1 MSAEHSIQSPEGEI
15 KPKTI
20 DILFVGAAL
29 AATKKAFGK
38 GGAVRCEHASSSTE
52 AIEMMSLRRQDDS
65 FDCVMVD
72 MRHREDGNALNV
84 VAIAALQTNSTIV
97 VLCQPEQAGTFRDL
111 TGVHTVLPAPVE
123 SKAILD
129 VISSAAQ
136 RRKCE
141 AKAAAETSFDAD
153 GGAISNLRIV
163 GTFGQKTET
172 ALRNIGADQEPED
185 IDLEELARYSAC
197 DAKKHLSGLS
207 VSAED
212 EEAVVAPTEVQES
225 ADTFEQKSTQS
236 SKAGDPDSAEAESE
250 QLEQV
255 DEPRASDEAEVVE
268 KSITKGFETTL
279 SRVREADQQVWQRFV
294 PLANFAYK
302 KLAIVVLSAL
312 FLTFLAYGA
321 MIVFFMSSSSWSLPF
336 ELSRGHILVEKTERD
351 LSSLRL
357 RRNQVQQEINTTEVE
372 QRQAQREKR
381 DGEKQLT
388 LTRRT
393 VEEEI
398 ILQKTQ
404 KLEIK
409 EHIARLKQVIRDFN
423 RINGRGGFAKSLD
436 SAYARRLITK
446 KSLNSGTL
454 AVLETLHRIAVVN
467 NEISVKQIEL
477 QRTTRKIE
485 FLESLLEELDQP
497 EVRVI
502 TSAGSDLS
510 YLARDAIEAK
520 NRIALAARTDESL
533 TRRLAKLQNSY
544 DVLSE
549 NLTSLL
555 ETPAARALK
564 APVMVLFVPYTN
576 ADNVTTG
583 EPLYSCALSIFACS
597 NVGEVGMPVRGE
609 STAVHPLFGKPMR
622 GTFVE
627 ADFRDAKSVTAE
639 MVHAGRR
646 PLLF

>member
-1 MSAEHSIQSPEGEI
+1 MSAEHSILSLEA
-15 KPKTI
+15 KARTSTI

-29 AATKKAFGK
+29 AATKKVFGK
-38 GGAVRCEHASSSTE
+38 GGAVRCEHVSSSTE
-52 AIEMMSLRRQDDS
+52 AIEVMSTRGHGS
-65 FDCVMVD
+65 VFDCVMVD
-72 MRHREDGNALNV
+72 MRHREDGSALNV

-97 VLCQPEQAGTFRDL
+97 VLCQPEQAGTFRNL
-111 TGVHTVLPAPVE
+111 TGVHKVIPAPVE
-123 SKAILD
+123 PKAILN
-129 VISSAAQ
+129 VISGAVERRNCREAADL
-136 RRKCE
+136 KDST
-141 AKAAAETSFDAD
+141 AADNDEIAD
-153 GGAISNLRIV
+153 STIV
-163 GTFGQKTET
+163 ET
-172 ALRNIGADQEPED
+172 ALPEIAPAWNAAEAGD
-185 IDLEELARYSAC
+185 APEEVDLEELARYSAC
-197 DAKKHLSGLS
+197 EAKRHLSGIS
-207 VSAED
+207 GSDTTKEVSATP
-212 EEAVVAPTEVQES
+212 EAVKV
-225 ADTFEQKSTQS
+225 STGPS
-236 SKAGDPDSAEAESE
+236 DRKDAEASTSIKVKDVEPKS
-250 QLEQV
+250 LRPEQV
-255 DEPRASDEAEVVE
+255 VKPEAADDSV
-268 KSITKGFETTL
+268 KSGKPVTKGFETTL
-279 SRVREADQQVWQRFV
+279 SKIQEADQQAWRRFV

-302 KLAIVVLSAL
+302 KLAIVVLTAL

-357 RRNQVQQEINTTEVE
+357 RRNQVQQEINTAEAE

-404 KLEIK
+404 KLEIQ
-409 EHIARLKQVIRDFN
+409 EHITRLKQVIRDFN

-467 NEISVKQIEL
+467 NEISIKQIEL

-485 FLESLLEELDQP
+485 FLESLLEELSQP

-510 YLARDAIEAK
+510 YLARDTIEAK
-520 NRIALAARTDESL
+520 NRIALAERTDKSL
-533 TRRLAKLQNSY
+533 TRRLAKLHNSY

-576 ADNVTTG
+576 ADNVATG

-597 NVGEVGMPVRGE
+597 KVGEVGPPVRGE
-609 STAVHPLFGKPMR
+609 TTAVHPLFGKPMR
-622 GTFVE
+622 GKFVE
-627 ADFRDAKSVTAE
+627 ANFRDARSVTAE
-639 MVHAGRR
+639 IVHAGRR